1 MYDVTTVNVRGCLLL
16 PVVCYALSK
25 VNRLFTSDVCLKKVF
40 NLTIDRNS
48 EILLH
53 FWSIGLHRID
63 VNNICKLPST
73 SKSLCDTMS
82 VVALP
87 LNDVCLTCVS
97 RNLLINFLKE
107 LVDLGKDPPSNCSA
121 GPVGDDMFHWQA
133 TIMGPEDSPYSGGV
147 FFLDIHFPAD
157 YPFKPPKVH
166 FTTRIYHCNI
176 NSNGGICLD
185 ILKDQW
191 SPALTISK
199 VLLSICS
206 LLTDPNPDDPLVPDI
221 AQLLKTDR
229 TRHDSTAREWTSKY
243 AM

>member
-16 PVVCYALSK
+16 PVVCCALSK

-87 LNDVCLTCVS
+87 LNDLCLTCVS
-97 RNLLINFLKE
+97 RNLLITFIWRNWL
-107 LVDLGKDPPSNCSA
+107 
-121 GPVGDDMFHWQA
+121 
-133 TIMGPEDSPYSGGV
+133 
-147 FFLDIHFPAD
+147 
-157 YPFKPPKVH
+157 
-166 FTTRIYHCNI
+166 
-176 NSNGGICLD
+176 
-185 ILKDQW
+185 ILEKTHR
-191 SPALTISK
+191 PT
-199 VLLSICS
+199 VLLVQSEMICS
-206 LLTDPNPDDPLVPDI
+206 TGKQPLWGRKTLPTLEVSSSLIFTSQPTIHLNHQKYTLQHEFII
-221 AQLLKTDR
+221 AT
-229 TRHDSTAREWTSKY
+229 
-243 AM
+243 

>member
-25 VNRLFTSDVCLKKVF
+25 VNRLFTSDMCIKKVF

-87 LNDVCLTCVS
+87 LNDLCLTCVS
-97 RNLLINFLKE
+97 RNLLITFFEGIGWSWKRPTVQLFCWSSRRWYVPLASNHYGAGRLS
-107 LVDLGKDPPSNCSA
+107 LLWRCLLPWYSLPS
-121 GPVGDDMFHWQA
+121 
-133 TIMGPEDSPYSGGV
+133 
-147 FFLDIHFPAD
+147 
-157 YPFKPPKVH
+157 
-166 FTTRIYHCNI
+166 R
-176 NSNGGICLD
+176 
-185 ILKDQW
+185 
-191 SPALTISK
+191 
-199 VLLSICS
+199 LSI
-206 LLTDPNPDDPLVPDI
+206 
-221 AQLLKTDR
+221 
-229 TRHDSTAREWTSKY
+229 
-243 AM
+243 